1 MAVSRPGGHKLG
13 RRRWWQP
20 GGLVAKSDTA
30 VLALDALHGARAPG
44 VQERA
49 VAAGAS
55 AGRLVRIASR
65 TWLRRCG
72 RSPTKTAN
80 AARTYQATLV
90 REGGSSV
97 SGEIAHFEV
106 SQVSAGRRRVRLVG
120 QWTAVRVVGQLK

>member
-49 VAAGAS
+49 VAAGAG
-55 AGRLVRIASR
+55 AGRVVAERDAGSCLLYTSPSPRDMRRSR
-65 TWLRRCG
+65 M
-72 RSPTKTAN
+72 P
-80 AARTYQATLV
+80 
-90 REGGSSV
+90 SS
-97 SGEIAHFEV
+97 A
-106 SQVSAGRRRVRLVG
+106 
-120 QWTAVRVVGQLK
+120 